1 MPAKRSFPRTAA
13 RAIALAL
20 TASLLTVLA
29 ACAAGDHEPA
39 TARATVPA
47 AGTYAGPIPGTQAY
61 LAVVLDHDRVAGYL
75 CDDGTIAAWFPN
87 RPHRDGTAEL
97 RSRTRRATLALQPTG
112 GGLRARLRLPDGTVR
127 ALTLTRQR
135 GRAGIYRATAL
146 TRRGALEAGWI
157 VLADGS
163 RRGAIN
169 AFIDPLGDLARP
181 AGTTAAP
188 LLDTA
193 TGTVKFA
200 VPGAGT
206 AAAAK
211 VTQPGVIDID
221 LD

>member
-1 MPAKRSFPRTAA
+1 MTRRRLNMPA
-13 RAIALAL
+13 RALALAL
-20 TASLLTVLA
+20 TAILPTVLA

-39 TARATVPA
+39 TARAPVPA
-47 AGTYAGPIPGTQAY
+47 AGTYAGPIPGTKAY
-61 LAVVLDHDRVAGYL
+61 LAVVLDRDRAAAYL
-75 CDDGTIAAWFPN
+75 CDDGTTAAWFPN
-87 RPHRDGTAEL
+87 RPHRGGAVEL
-97 RSRTRRATLALQPTG
+97 RSRSRRATLSLQPTG
-112 GGLRARLRLPDGTVR
+112 SVLRARVQLPDGIVR
-127 ALTLTRQR
+127 ALTLTYQR

-163 RRGAIN
+163 RRGAVN
-169 AFIDPLGDLARP
+169 SFIDPLDDLARP
-181 AGTTAAP
+181 AQTGAAP
-188 LLDTA
+188 PLETA

-221 LD
+221 LER